1 MRRISSLLTV
11 VGTTVVLAVSGTVGA
26 VAAPAPSDAPAATAA
41 QAQTP
46 APAPAPAGE
55 KPTVRTTGEQVGV
68 PLPTVEVLGFDRY
81 QATFDDTTMDPV
93 RLDVRRAGTT
103 EVVQSITKFKK
114 ITEHDGYSYWD
125 SDPIVLDAV
134 GFIEVDLHAKDPV
147 NGQEGS
153 RSGTRKFFYGP
164 DAVIDVASSKQEFT
178 LDSRGAVAT
187 GRVTVKGP
195 KTGARVPVAGT
206 EVKVRTFAT
215 NSFTGKTDADGRYS
229 IPFSATGTEG
239 VLRLIAEFGDDL
251 SHREGHADL
260 GIKPQKAFVT
270 MTGATK
276 DLTLDYGYN
285 WLPGKM
291 TRLADDGTV
300 KPVGAGHQ
308 THGKCVA
315 PASCTNYL
323 SGRDTRADG
332 TFRVLARVE
341 QPGTWNVWTYGPWLE
356 TATRGSL
363 SIAKVNNT
371 TRMTEEKLTTTSDG
385 KLRFTGKALLVDG
398 TIKTDATIAVEALQ
412 ADGRW
417 RTVRTASRAFG
428 TSFSV
433 TADVPTFA
441 AHAYRLGVVG
451 SKTLAPSAGTKILK
465 PSKLHTWFAP
475 SKVPGSL
482 PKGSA
487 LTMKGTLY
495 TLTPQG
501 TAKPLAGQ
509 KVHYFFKPTGST
521 TWKEV
526 SSSTTSS
533 TGYYRRSVIPTGSGD
548 WQVRFTDGGATR
560 FGNTTDSVHVTVR

>member
-26 VAAPAPSDAPAATAA
+26 VAAPAPSDAPAAAV
-41 QAQTP
+41 
-46 APAPAPAGE
+46 APAPAPAGG
-55 KPTVRTTGEQVGV
+55 KPAARTTGETVGV
-68 PLPTVEVLGFDRY
+68 PLPFVEVLGFDRY
-81 QATFDDTTMDPV
+81 QATLDDTTMDPV

-103 EVVQSITKFKK
+103 EVVQSITQFKMFS
-114 ITEHDGYSYWD
+114 EGDYSYWD

-134 GFIEVDLHAKDPV
+134 GFYEVDLHAKDPIT
-147 NGQEGS
+147 GQEGS
-153 RSGTRKFFYGP
+153 RSGSKKFFYGP
-164 DAVIDVASSKQEFT
+164 DAVIDIASSKQEFT

-187 GRVTVKGP
+187 GRVTAKDP

-206 EVKVRTFAT
+206 QVKVYTYLT
-215 NSFTGKTDADGRYS
+215 NSFSGKTDADGRYS

-239 VLRLIAEFGDDL
+239 VLDLTAEFGDDL
-251 SHREGHADL
+251 SHREGHAAL
-260 GIKPQKAFVT
+260 KIKPQKAFLT
-270 MTGATK
+270 MTGPAK

-285 WLPGKM
+285 WFSGKM
-291 TRLADDGTV
+291 ARLADDGTV
-300 KPVGAGHQ
+300 KPVGAGHN
-308 THGKCVA
+308 THGQCVA

-323 SGRDTRADG
+323 SGRATKADG
-332 TFRVLARVE
+332 TFKVLARVE
-341 QPGTWNVWTYGPWLE
+341 QPGTWNVWTYGSWLA
-356 TATRGSL
+356 TSTRGSL

-398 TIKTDATIAVEALQ
+398 TIQDEATIAVEALRG
-412 ADGRW
+412 DGEW
-417 RTVRTASRAFG
+417 LTVRTASRAFG
-428 TSFSV
+428 TAFSV
-433 TADVPTFA
+433 TADVPTYRVN
-441 AHAYRLGVVG
+441 AYRLSVRG
-451 SKTLAPSAGTKILK
+451 SKTIAPSTGTKLLK
-465 PSKLHTWFAP
+465 PSRLHTWFAP
-475 SKVPGSL
+475 GKLPRTL

-495 TLTPQG
+495 TLTPEG

-533 TGYYRRSVIPTGSGD
+533 TGYYRRSVVPTGSGD
-548 WQVRFTDGGATR
+548 WQVRFTDGGTTR
-560 FGNTTDSVHVTVR
+560 FDNTTDSVHVTVG

>member
-1 MRRISSLLTV
+1 MRRISSLLMV
-11 VGTTVVLAVSGTVGA
+11 VGTTVVLTVSGAVGA
-26 VAAPAPSDAPAATAA
+26 VAAPAPSDAPAAAVA
-41 QAQTP
+41 P
-46 APAPAPAGE
+46 APAPAPAGK
-55 KPTVRTTGEQVGV
+55 KPTVRTTGETVGV
-68 PLPTVEVLGFDRY
+68 PLPFVEVLGFDRY
-81 QATFDDTTMDPV
+81 QATLDDTNMDPV

-103 EVVQSITKFKK
+103 EVVQSITTFKK
-114 ITEHDGYSYWD
+114 FTEHDDYSYWD

-134 GFIEVDLHAKDPV
+134 GFYEVDLHAKDPAT
-147 NGQEGS
+147 GQEGS
-153 RSGTRKFFYGP
+153 RSGSGKFFYGP
-164 DAVIDVASSKQEFT
+164 DAVIDIASSKQEFT

-187 GRVTVKGP
+187 GRVTAKDP

-206 EVKVRTFAT
+206 QVKVSTYST
-215 NSFTGKTDADGRYS
+215 NSFSGKTDADGRYS

-239 VLRLIAEFGDDL
+239 ILKLTAEFGDDL
-251 SHREGHADL
+251 SHREGHAAL
-260 GIKPQKAFVT
+260 KIKPQKAFVT
-270 MTGATK
+270 MTGPTK

-285 WLPGKM
+285 WFPGKM

-300 KPVGAGHQ
+300 KPVGAGHD

-323 SGRDTRADG
+323 SGRATRADG
-332 TFRVLARVE
+332 SFRVLARVE

-356 TATRGSL
+356 TSTRGSL

-385 KLRFTGKALLVDG
+385 KLRFTGKALLIDS
-398 TIKTDATIAVEALQ
+398 TIKTDATIAVQALQ
-412 ADGRW
+412 PDGTW
-417 RTVRTASRAFG
+417 WTVRTASRAFG
-428 TSFSV
+428 TAFSV
-433 TADVPTFA
+433 TADVPRFA
-441 AHAYRLGVVG
+441 ANAYRLSVVG
-451 SKTLAPSAGTKILK
+451 SKTRAPSAGTKLLK

-475 SKVPGSL
+475 SKLPRTL
-482 PKGSA
+482 PKGSP

-495 TLTPQG
+495 TLTPEG
-501 TAKPLAGQ
+501 TAKPLTGQ

-548 WQVRFTDGGATR
+548 WQVRFTDGGTTR
-560 FGNTTDSVHVTVR
+560 FNNTTDSVNVTVR